1 MRNAL
6 RMNNMKYKTLNIR
19 PLLLIVVLFAI
30 LYIPYI
36 DNIPVWW
43 MDESWDS
50 ECAWNMLKTTH

>member
-1 MRNAL
+1 
-6 RMNNMKYKTLNIR
+6 MKYKTLNIR